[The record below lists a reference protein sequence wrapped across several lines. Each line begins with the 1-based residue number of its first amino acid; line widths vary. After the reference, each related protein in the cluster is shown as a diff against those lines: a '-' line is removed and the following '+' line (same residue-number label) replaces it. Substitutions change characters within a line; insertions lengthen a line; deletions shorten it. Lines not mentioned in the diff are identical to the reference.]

1 MDLKNQRRMAA
12 EILKCGENRVWI
24 HPDYTD
30 DVSEK
35 ITRSDIREAIQQR
48 LIQARQ
54 KKGTSRTKAERA
66 RLQRKKGRR
75 RGHGSRKGGQK
86 ARYPKKERWI
96 KTIRPI
102 RERLRELRDSGK
114 IEVRTYREFYR
125 KSKGG
130 MFKSKAHLEHQLRS
144 QGLLKGEAE

>member
-1 MDLKNQRRMAA
+1 MNLKNQRRMAA
-12 EILKCGENRVWI
+12 RILKCGEHRVWI
-24 HPDYTD
+24 HPDYTE
-30 DVSEK
+30 DVAEK

-54 KKGTSRTKAERA
+54 KKGTSRTMAERA
-66 RLQRKKGRR
+66 RAQRRKGRR
-75 RGHGSRKGGQK
+75 RGHGSRKGGKK

-102 RERLRELRDSGK
+102 RERLRELRDSQK
-114 IEVRTYREFYR
+114 IDVRTYREFYR

-130 MFKSKAHLEHQLRS
+130 MFKSKSHLEHQLRS
-144 QGLLKGEAE
+144 QGLMKGEAE